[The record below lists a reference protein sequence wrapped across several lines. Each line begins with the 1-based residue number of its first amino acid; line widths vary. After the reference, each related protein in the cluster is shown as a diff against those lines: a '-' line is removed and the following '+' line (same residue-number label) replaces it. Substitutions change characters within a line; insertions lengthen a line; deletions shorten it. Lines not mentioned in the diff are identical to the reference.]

1 MQKHRLSQKPEVISL
16 MTTLEDV
23 ADPRVDRSKD
33 HDWVDLLVIALCTI
47 LVGGD
52 SFYDMEEF
60 AEVRLSWL
68 KTFLRLRNGAPSH
81 DTFNRV
87 FQALDERQLADSLSR
102 WTQSVR
108 SLLGGEV
115 VALDGKSVRRALNR
129 GEDFRVIVSAWATES
144 GLLPGQR
151 KVRDKSNEITVVP
164 ELLQALELAGCI
176 VTADAMHCQKSIA
189 KEIIEADADYV
200 LALKGNQGTAFAEVK
215 SFLDDAVSRA
225 DKALVKLET
234 VEKGHGRLETRRYW
248 QTEQVS
254 WYADRNQWEGLR
266 SVGLVE
272 SVREING
279 QRSVERRYYLSSLS
293 ADIQRFAKA
302 VRGHWSI
309 ENQLHWVLDVVFGE
323 DQARARTE
331 HATENLAAMRR
342 LAVNL
347 LRKDKLCKRS
357 IKGKLMRAAI
367 DPDYLRH
374 LLTILRCVSPGR
386 RHCRL
391 GRSHPPARQ

>member
-1 MQKHRLSQKPEVISL
+1 MQKHHSSQEPKIISL
-16 MTTLEDV
+16 IRTLEEV
-23 ADPRVDRSKD
+23 PDPRVDRSKD
-33 HDWVDLLVIALCTI
+33 HDLVDLLVIALCTI

-87 FQALDERQLADSLSR
+87 LQALDGRQLADSLSR

-108 SLLGGEV
+108 TVLGGEV
-115 VALDGKSVRRALNR
+115 VALDGKSVRRALNQ
-129 GEDFRVIVSAWATES
+129 GEDFRVIVSAWARES
-144 GLLPGQR
+144 GLLLGQR
-151 KVRDKSNEITVVP
+151 KVRDKSNEITVMP

-176 VTADAMHCQKSIA
+176 VTADAMHCQKHIA
-189 KEIIEADADYV
+189 KEIIEADADYA

-215 SFLDDAVSRA
+215 TFLDDAVSRT
-225 DKALVKLET
+225 DKALVFLET
-234 VEKGHGRLETRRYW
+234 VEKGHGRLEVRRYW
-248 QTEQVS
+248 QSEKMD
-254 WYADRNQWEGLR
+254 WYADRGQWEALR
-266 SVGLVE
+266 SVGMVE
-272 SVREING
+272 SEREIKG
-279 QRSVERRYYLSSLS
+279 RRTVERRYYLSSLP
-293 ADIQRFAKA
+293 ADIARFAKA

-323 DQARARTE
+323 DQSRARTAQ
-331 HATENLAAMRR
+331 ATENLAAMRR

-347 LRKDKLCKRS
+347 LRRDKICKRS
-357 IKGKLMRAAI
+357 IKGKLLRAAI

-374 LLTILRCVSPGR
+374 LLTI
-386 RHCRL
+386 
-391 GRSHPPARQ
+391 